1 MKRFSLSLI
10 SGCLLSATSPIGLAQ
25 TLDSLIF
32 TNQTGGMTIRP
43 ARVER
48 WTPQPDDR
56 TELHRTI
63 VKSYTVTA
71 KDALS
76 VDNHFG
82 DVTVTLWERNEMRVE
97 VAVTSSSDKPERAR
111 KVLDAVTIDEQR
123 KDDTFSFKTIIAD
136 GFDGGWKKG
145 DRQNYLRVDYRISM
159 PKANRLA
166 IKNSFGNTTIPNFWA
181 PLSLSSKF
189 GNVYGADFNNPNTRI
204 QAEFGNVSIRDIQ
217 NGTLTMSFGDIDIN
231 SGNVLSIVQDYG
243 KLKIGETNQVDA
255 RMSYA
260 DASIGLIRQS
270 AKLRL
275 NYARRF
281 LLGQVG
287 ASANKIDVEA
297 NYSTVAMPVQN
308 ESNGNFDITVTHG
321 GFSYPNLPSFR
332 LTTPP
337 SPPSLPRR
345 PSQTR
350 QYIGQFGTGG
360 GPHIRVVATYGDV
373 RFK

>member
-1 MKRFSLSLI
+1 MKRFNLVILG
-10 SGCLLSATSPIGLAQ
+10 GCLIAATAAQTTLAQ
-25 TLDSLIF
+25 TPDVTRQDSLPWGL
-32 TNQTGGMTIRP
+32 TVRP
-43 ARVER
+43 ARLESWR
-48 WTPQPDDR
+48 GQPDER
-56 TELHRTI
+56 TELHRAI
-63 VKSYTVTA
+63 VKSYTVTN

-76 VDNHFG
+76 VENRFG

-97 VAVTSSSDKPERAR
+97 VAVTAASERPERAR
-111 KVLDAVTIDEQR
+111 KILDAVTIDEQR
-123 KDDTFSFKTIIAD
+123 KDDTFSFKTVIAD
-136 GFDGGWKKG
+136 GFDGGMRKG
-145 DRQNYLRVDYRISM
+145 DRRNFLRVDYRISM

-166 IKNSFGNTTIPNFWA
+166 IRNSFGNTTIPDFWA
-181 PLSLSSKF
+181 PLSLTSKF
-189 GNVYGADFNNPNTRI
+189 GNVYGADFNNQNTRI
-204 QAEFGNVSIRDIQ
+204 QSEFGNVSIRDMQ
-217 NGTLTMSFGDIDIN
+217 SGTLTMSFGDLDIN

-255 RMSYA
+255 RMNYA

-270 AKLRL
+270 AKVRL

-281 LLGQVG
+281 LLGQVA

-321 GFSYPNLPSFR
+321 GFSYPNLPSLR
-332 LTTPP
+332 LNTPQ
-337 SPPSLPRR
+337 PPNPPAR

-350 QYIGQFGTGG
+350 QYIGHFGTGG